1 MTVQARGESHWPDRI
16 RLTAIPKRGRS
27 GNGASPSI
35 FHVSQKNRTEFL
47 SFPLDLV
54 IIFGPL
60 QEKTI
65 IMPVTAKGLEGI
77 VANSTNL
84 SEVLGQEGVLIYAGY
99 NINEL
104 AGKASYEEV
113 IHLLWHG
120 ELPNRTQLDALCKK
134 LRSSRE
140 LPQNVIDFLRTA
152 PKNAG
157 PMDVIRTAVSMLGL
171 YDGNPKDESA
181 AANYER
187 AVSITAKIGVIAAYF
202 HRARKGLD
210 LPPVRTDLSEAAHFL
225 YLLNGTAPTAEA
237 TRTLDVAYVLHADHG
252 MNAST
257 FSARVTIATLSDMY
271 SAITSAIGTLKGPLH
286 GGANEGVIHMLQE
299 IGSEDK
305 VDAWVEDALAN
316 KKKIMGIGHRVYKVL
331 DPRAPHLREMAIVL
345 SNQLGEP
352 KWIRMSERIATI
364 MRERKALNANV
375 DFYSATVY
383 YSMGIPTDMFTPIFA
398 IARTSG
404 WTGHVMEQLVDNR
417 LYRPLSEYTG
427 PAIGKQYVPVDQRP

>member
-1 MTVQARGESHWPDRI
+1 
-16 RLTAIPKRGRS
+16 
-27 GNGASPSI
+27 
-35 FHVSQKNRTEFL
+35 
-47 SFPLDLV
+47 
-54 IIFGPL
+54 
-60 QEKTI
+60 
-65 IMPVTAKGLEGI
+65 MPVTAKGLEGI
-77 VANSTNL
+77 VANSTSL
-84 SEVLGQEGVLIYAGY
+84 SDVLGQEGILIYAGY
-99 NINEL
+99 DINEI
-104 AGKASYEEV
+104 AGNASFEET

-120 ELPNRTQLDALCKK
+120 ELPNRAQLDALTKK
-134 LRSSRE
+134 LRAARE
-140 LPQNVIDFLRTA
+140 LPQPVVDFLRSA

-171 YDGNPKDESA
+171 YDANPKDESPE
-181 AANYER
+181 ANYNR
-187 AVSITAKIGVIAAYF
+187 SVSITAKMGVITAYF

-210 LPPVRTDLSEAAHFL
+210 LPPVRTDLGEAAHFL
-225 YLLNGTAPTAEA
+225 YLINGTEPSAEA
-237 TRTLDVAYVLHADHG
+237 ARTLDVAYVLHADHG

-305 VDAWVEDALAN
+305 VDAWVETQLEQ

-331 DPRAPHLREMAIVL
+331 DPRAPHLREMAIIL

-352 KWIRMSERIATI
+352 KWIRMSERIASI
-364 MRERKALNANV
+364 LKERKGLNANV

-383 YSMGIPTDMFTPIFA
+383 YSMGIPTDLFTPIFA
-398 IARTSG
+398 IARAAG
-404 WTGHVMEQLVDNR
+404 WTGHVMEQLADNR

-427 PAIGKQYVPVDQRP
+427 PAVGKKFQPIDGRP